1 MDKEKV
7 YLKQARLVNFQSWK
21 DSTIDLT
28 SGLNLLIAENGVGKS
43 SFLRAMRIVLSPEKY
58 TKDARRKYI
67 RWGTEFATVA
77 YIFSDDTIF
86 LIQIY
91 VNGNAYYKLFLDG
104 TKKFLGNGPPIELI
118 DKLGIVKYE
127 SIVGNVIDLSKEK
140 FLVNSSEADDDT
152 IFKMVLSNEDLDKL
166 RQVISEEKIPEVV
179 YKLGIEKERLK
190 YTEDLIS
197 KIQYIDISNLER
209 NVKASDIVVNNIEG
223 LVKLC
228 DILEETPNVQ
238 TIPYDSK
245 QTIENIE
252 PYIKLKNTL
261 DMLDS
266 IKFVSDCDCDTLKG
280 LQPIITFNDEINKL
294 KYQKDLSNL
303 DNTLEN
309 ISSLVNLLNVE
320 PVRPVDITIGSLN
333 TLMVLNR
340 LAINCNS
347 VIDLMRTQS
356 MIESEKKELDNLG
369 GEEFDCPIYGKIKL
383 VNEDCIP
390 VHI

>member
-1 MDKEKV
+1 MDNNRV

-104 TKKFLGNGPPIELI
+104 TKKFLGNEPPIELI

-152 IFKMVLSNEDLDKL
+152 IFKMVLSNDDLDKL
-166 RQVISEEKIPEVV
+166 RQVISEEKIPDVT
-179 YKLGIEKERLK
+179 YRLGIEKERLK

-209 NVKASDIVVNNIEG
+209 NVKTSDIIVNNIEG
-223 LVKLC
+223 LVNLY

-238 TIPYDSK
+238 TIPYESK

-252 PYIKLKNTL
+252 PYINLKNTL
-261 DMLDS
+261 DMLDNV
-266 IKFVSDCDCDTLKG
+266 KFVDTYDYDIIKG
-280 LQPIITFNDEINKL
+280 IQPLVTFNIEINNL

-303 DNTLEN
+303 DNTLDSM
-309 ISSLVNLLNVE
+309 SSLITLVNVE
-320 PVRPVDITIGSLN
+320 PIKPINITLGSLN
-333 TLMVLNR
+333 TLLILNR

-347 VIDLMRTQS
+347 VIDLMRIQS
-356 MIESEKKELDNLG
+356 MIESEKKELDSLG
-369 GEEFDCPIYGKIKL
+369 GEEFDCPIHGTIKL
-383 VNEDCIP
+383 VNEECVP

>member
-104 TKKFLGNGPPIELI
+104 TKKFLGNEPPIELI

-320 PVRPVDITIGSLN
+320 PIRPVNITLGSIN